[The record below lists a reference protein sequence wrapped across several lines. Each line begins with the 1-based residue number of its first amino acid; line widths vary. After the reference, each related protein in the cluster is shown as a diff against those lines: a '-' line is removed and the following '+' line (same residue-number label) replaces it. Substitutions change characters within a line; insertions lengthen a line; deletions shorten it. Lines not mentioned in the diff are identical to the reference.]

1 MVSEVFKCERVLINP
16 KGKLAIYVMCREID
30 VDRVL
35 QPKFK
40 RCVYNLV
47 VDFFDNESEY
57 IPLIEDMEYTLTS
70 KNDSAFKDTYEEVKI
85 DAFTRIYE
93 VMGLTRSDFGINYY
107 INAVKVNI
115 DYSDSLSPDK
125 PIIKEAFMLI

>member
-16 KGKLAIYVMCREID
+16 RGKLAIYIMYREIP
-30 VDRVL
+30 VENAP
-35 QPKFK
+35 QFK
-40 RCVYNLV
+40 RPVYNLV
-47 VDFFDNESEY
+47 VDFFDNEDEY
-57 IPLIEDMEYTLTS
+57 IPLIENMDYTLTS
-70 KNDSAFKDTYEEVKI
+70 KNDSAFKDTYEEEKI

-93 VMGLTRSDFGINYY
+93 VMGLVRSDFGISYY
-107 INAVKVNI
+107 SNAVKVNI